1 MNHTIKRVVEF
12 CDGWFPRA
20 RGNWQPRSA
29 VARLREAATQ
39 AGRDPTEL
47 TITVFNAPADRAA
60 LAPYLEAGIHRILVE
75 VPDRSPDEIVRG
87 LDAYTPLINW
97 VR

>member
-1 MNHTIKRVVEF
+1 
-12 CDGWFPRA
+12 
-20 RGNWQPRSA
+20 
-29 VARLREAATQ
+29 
-39 AGRDPTEL
+39 
-47 TITVFNAPADRAA
+47 VFNAPADRAA